1 MQRVARFCQRHA
13 LLPSHLLCSPLVRAL
28 ETAQGLRE
36 NLANCPKAVIV
47 PWLAHGADTQTALQ
61 ADLRIYTGMLGEMAG
76 VEDDLVLLEQ
86 VGSEN

>member
-1 MQRVARFCQRHA
+1 MTPDEARPLTPKGHKQVQRVARFCQRHA

-28 ETAQGLRE
+28 E
-36 NLANCPKAVIV
+36 
-47 PWLAHGADTQTALQ
+47 TALQ